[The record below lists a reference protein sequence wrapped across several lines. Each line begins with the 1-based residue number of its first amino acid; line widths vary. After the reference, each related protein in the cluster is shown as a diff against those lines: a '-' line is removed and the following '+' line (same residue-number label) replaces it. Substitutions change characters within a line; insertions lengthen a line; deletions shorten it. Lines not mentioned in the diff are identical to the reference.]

1 MSKHKRMEHEM
12 LTDFYGKIVDG
23 LYKIEDS
30 LFNALHLT
38 REQYA
43 KLIST
48 EEGKKKL
55 SSVISSKPELMPLL
69 MKLEAV
75 TKVHSL
81 INEQYNTY
89 LPF

>member
-1 MSKHKRMEHEM
+1 MEHEL
-12 LTDFYGKIVDG
+12 LTDFYGKIIDG
-23 LYKIEDS
+23 LSKIEDG
-30 LFNALHLT
+30 LFTTLHLT

-43 KLIST
+43 KLTST

-55 SSVISSKPELMPLL
+55 SSVISAKPEFMPLL

-81 INEQYNTY
+81 ISEQYNTY

>member
-1 MSKHKRMEHEM
+1 MSKHKEMEHEL

-23 LYKIEDS
+23 LYRIEDGIFS
-30 LFNALHLT
+30 ALHLT

-43 KLIST
+43 KLTST
-48 EEGKKKL
+48 EEGRKKL
-55 SSVISSKPELMPLL
+55 SSVISAKPELMPLL

-81 INEQYNTY
+81 ISEQYNTY